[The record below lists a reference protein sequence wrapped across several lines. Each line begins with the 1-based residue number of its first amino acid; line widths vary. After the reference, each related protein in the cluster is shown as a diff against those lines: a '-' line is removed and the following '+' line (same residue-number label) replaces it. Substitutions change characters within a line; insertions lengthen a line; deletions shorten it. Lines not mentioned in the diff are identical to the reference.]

1 MPIVLVGKVENR
13 MDSWMKLIWVE
24 KRVNKE
30 DKLIFLR
37 RVNSLLAESKEKT
50 QKNILRKK

>member
-50 QKNILRKK
+50 QMNILRKK